1 MSRTGKS
8 LETESRLIVS
18 GAGVVEWMES
28 GMEMTINVYEVSFWD
43 VENDLKL
50 DCGDGCKV
58 LNTYHRTSD
67 FK

>member
-8 LETESRLIVS
+8 LETESRLIVA

-28 GMEMTINVYEVSFWD
+28 GMEMTINVYKMSFWD
-43 VENDLKL
+43 VENYLKL

-58 LNTYHRTSD
+58 LNIYHRTSD

>member
-18 GAGVVEWMES
+18 GAGVVEWMAS

-58 LNTYHRTSD
+58 LNIYHRTSD